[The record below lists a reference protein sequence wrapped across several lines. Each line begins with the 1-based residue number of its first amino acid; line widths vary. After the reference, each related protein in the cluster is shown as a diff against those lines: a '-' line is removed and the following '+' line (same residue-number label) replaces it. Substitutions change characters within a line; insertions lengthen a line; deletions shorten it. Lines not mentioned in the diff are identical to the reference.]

1 MDHELSRNEAAACPD
16 WTKVMRA
23 LPTWKQP
30 YRDGEEDPK
39 APPRPAFMHRPSVQ
53 MGEKSLQ
60 DEVAT
65 RARLKHIL
73 KSLSRVIFG
82 IDLLAVLLV
91 SSIVTLLVNSM
102 SSGNVWLSF
111 LLESK
116 AAISTLGAFYSFAL
130 VFRTNICYSRWWEG
144 RTLWGSII
152 IYTIRITQQG
162 QLWIEDEALLARL
175 SCLAITFSYACK
187 AQLRGKSIED
197 DEEDGAKL
205 VLKGVISQEEI
216 NMIARTTAWQP
227 YYCIDAMRATINE
240 GLKADRGNMDDWRK
254 SAAHHAMEDTICT
267 LSSSIGGCIRVR
279 STGLPVAYDEMFY
292 AMGGIFFT
300 AACLAWAPAAGF
312 YNPIIVLVIYIV
324 VKMIVV
330 VGNDMEDPFGFDK
343 SDLPLEKFC
352 ATIERQIN
360 AIDERADMIT
370 YNLAYG
376 PPSYPSSSY
385 STFGSTL
392 SSPATTVH
400 SLESD
405 DDDIEIGLMLET
417 DPLVV

>member
-1 MDHELSRNEAAACPD
+1 
-16 WTKVMRA
+16 MRA

-73 KSLSRVIFG
+73 KSLSGVIFG

-162 QLWIEDEALLARL
+162 QVSYLGKIRTQCVLEKDQSTYYMVLILVALILVIHSSGLRTKHYLLA
-175 SCLAITFSYACK
+175 
-187 AQLRGKSIED
+187 
-197 DEEDGAKL
+197 
-205 VLKGVISQEEI
+205 
-216 NMIARTTAWQP
+216 
-227 YYCIDAMRATINE
+227 
-240 GLKADRGNMDDWRK
+240 
-254 SAAHHAMEDTICT
+254 
-267 LSSSIGGCIRVR
+267 
-279 STGLPVAYDEMFY
+279 
-292 AMGGIFFT
+292 
-300 AACLAWAPAAGF
+300 
-312 YNPIIVLVIYIV
+312 
-324 VKMIVV
+324 
-330 VGNDMEDPFGFDK
+330 
-343 SDLPLEKFC
+343 
-352 ATIERQIN
+352 
-360 AIDERADMIT
+360 
-370 YNLAYG
+370 
-376 PPSYPSSSY
+376 
-385 STFGSTL
+385 
-392 SSPATTVH
+392 
-400 SLESD
+400 
-405 DDDIEIGLMLET
+405 
-417 DPLVV
+417 